1 MEEAGVVVIVDED
14 AESINILEVLGLSAI
29 PVADVVHRRVTPK
42 YVADRVV
49 HRVVKQSS
57 DVVLIGS
64 DVSGIAIEALAHLE
78 NAGRC
83 SVLTPEVLGDLGDSV
98 DTDAI
103 ELVFRHDI
111 LDPVLEVASD
121 VRVTVLIEVWQVGKA
136 AILDLGLIAP
146 VDDLAVGVVMFRL
159 IEGVDLAVVSTDRAD
174 VVSDDVNHHPD
185 TLGVGCADEVN
196 EVLLGTKVRVCA
208 LPVGGMVAVIAAGG
222 ILNDGGNPDGVESH
236 TLDVVKLV
244 DHALVVTAT
253 IVGEVGAGRGGAVSS
268 GKSVG

>member
-98 DTDAI
+98 DTNAI
-103 ELVFRHDI
+103 EAVLRNDI
-111 LDPVLEVASD
+111 LYP
-121 VRVTVLIEVWQVGKA
+121 
-136 AILDLGLIAP
+136 
-146 VDDLAVGVVMFRL
+146 RL
-159 IEGVDLAVVSTDRAD
+159 
-174 VVSDDVNHHPD
+174 
-185 TLGVGCADEVN
+185 
-196 EVLLGTKVRVCA
+196 
-208 LPVGGMVAVIAAGG
+208 
-222 ILNDGGNPDGVESH
+222 
-236 TLDVVKLV
+236 
-244 DHALVVTAT
+244 
-253 IVGEVGAGRGGAVSS
+253 
-268 GKSVG
+268 